1 MSVKMEVWG
10 DYALFSKPEMK
21 VERVSYDVPT
31 PSAARGMLEA
41 VYFHPGLRWRINRIH
56 VMNPIRFTNLRRNEV
71 KSKLLAST
79 ARTAMQG
86 GDKPL
91 YIATS
96 QDIQQRASMMLRD
109 VHYVIEAHFD
119 MTDQANAS
127 DNPGKFQDIVKRRLR
142 KGQAY
147 MQPYLGC
154 RECTAHFG
162 LWEGGEIQTIPET
175 RDLGWMLYDMDYTDP
190 ENITPMFFRARM
202 VNGVI
207 DVADCE
213 VVR

>member
-10 DYALFSKPEMK
+10 ERALFTRPETK
-21 VERVSYDVPT
+21 VERMTYDVPT

-41 VYFHPGLRWRINRIH
+41 VYFHPGMVWHVDRIF
-56 VMNPIRFTNLRRNEV
+56 VMNPIRFTNVRRNEV
-71 KSKLLAST
+71 KSKLLSSAVR
-79 ARTAMQG
+79 AVMQG
-86 GDKPL
+86 SSKPL

-119 MTDQANAS
+119 MTDRANPS
-127 DNPGKFQDIVKRRLR
+127 DNPGKFQDIIKRRLR
-142 KGQAY
+142 RGQAY
-147 MQPYLGC
+147 MQPYFGC
-154 RECTAHFG
+154 RECTAHFR

-175 RDLGWMLYDMDYTDP
+175 RDLGLMLYDMDYTDP

-202 VNGVI
+202 ENGII
-207 DVADCE
+207 DVANSE
-213 VVR
+213 VIR